1 VHLTTLQYKR
11 EDSFVFEQ
19 TSQSATRAAAAAGL
33 TAAQTVAQT
42 MLKALMAA
50 LIGLAVASYAGAA
63 AAHGRES
70 LEEDSCVRRIGEN
83 MVHLSAYQP
92 QYDAS
97 AQYCTEIPKGG
108 DTYLVVDLVDPAMR
122 EMPIGMRV
130 VKGTSESEDET
141 VSLLRP
147 AYHPDGVIRGET
159 SLDQGLYT
167 VIITAEGLPP
177 LSYRYPLR
185 VQMIN
190 YANIF
195 RTAVG
200 PLIGLLVLA
209 LLLYKLMKSKRM
221 QRWRSRPRP

>member
-1 VHLTTLQYKR
+1 MRKTKQAMTQQATTRQ
-11 EDSFVFEQ
+11 
-19 TSQSATRAAAAAGL
+19 AMTRAAL
-33 TAAQTVAQT
+33 TARTVA
-42 MLKALMAA
+42 ALAFTLIAA
-50 LIGLAVASYAGAA
+50 LHSGAVL
-63 AAHGRES
+63 AHGKES

-122 EMPIGMRV
+122 EMPVGMRV
-130 VKGTSESEDET
+130 VKGTNENEDET
-141 VSLLRP
+141 VNLQRP
-147 AYHPDGVIRGET
+147 SYHPDGVVRGEI

-185 VQMIN
+185 VQMVN
-190 YANIF
+190 YAHIF

-200 PLIGLLVLA
+200 PLIGLL
-209 LLLYKLMKSKRM
+209 LLILLGYKLMKSKRM
-221 QRWRSRPRP
+221 QQWRASRRP

>member
-1 VHLTTLQYKR
+1 MMRAGAAT
-11 EDSFVFEQ
+11 FVL
-19 TSQSATRAAAAAGL
+19 AW
-33 TAAQTVAQT
+33 
-42 MLKALMAA
+42 ALVGA
-50 LIGLAVASYAGAA
+50 LYAGAA
-63 AAHGRES
+63 GAHGKETM
-70 LEEDSCVRRIGEN
+70 EEDSCTRRIGEN
-83 MVHLSAYQP
+83 IVHLSAYQP
-92 QYDAS
+92 QFDAS

-108 DTYLVVDLVDPAMR
+108 ETYLVVDLIDQAMR

-130 VKGTSESEDET
+130 IKGTNESEDET
-141 VSLLRP
+141 VSLVRP
-147 AYHPDGVIRGET
+147 AYHSDGVLRGET
-159 SLDQGLYT
+159 NLDQGLYT

-185 VQMIN
+185 VQMID

-221 QRWRSRPRP
+221 QRWRSRARP

>member
-1 VHLTTLQYKR
+1 MRQMMR
-11 EDSFVFEQ
+11 RPVF
-19 TSQSATRAAAAAGL
+19 AAFILITALYTGAAG
-33 TAAQTVAQT
+33 
-42 MLKALMAA
+42 
-50 LIGLAVASYAGAA
+50 
-63 AAHGRES
+63 AHGKES

-108 DTYLVVDLVDPAMR
+108 DTYLVVDLIDPAMR

-130 VKGTSESEDET
+130 IKGTNEAEEET
-141 VSLLRP
+141 VSLVRP

-177 LSYRYPLR
+177 LRYQYPLR

-200 PLIGLLVLA
+200 PLIVLLLLA
-209 LLLYKLMKSKRM
+209 LLIYKLMKSKRM
-221 QRWRSRPRP
+221 QRWRSGPRP

>member
-1 VHLTTLQYKR
+1 MIRQVT
-11 EDSFVFEQ
+11 
-19 TSQSATRAAAAAGL
+19 QSSA
-33 TAAQTVAQT
+33 
-42 MLKALMAA
+42 AA
-50 LIGLAVASYAGAA
+50 LILSAALYAGAA
-63 AAHGRES
+63 GAHGKVS

-92 QYDAS
+92 QFEPS
-97 AQYCTEIPKGG
+97 AQYCTEIPKSG
-108 DTYLVVDLVDPAMR
+108 DTYLVVDLVDPALR

-130 VKGTSESEDET
+130 VKGTSEADDET
-141 VSLLRP
+141 VSYLRP
-147 AYHPDGVIRGET
+147 SYHPDGVIKGET

-177 LSYRYPLR
+177 LRYQYPLR

-200 PLIGLLVLA
+200 PLIA
-209 LLLYKLMKSKRM
+209 LLLLILLGYKLMKSKRM
-221 QRWRSRPRP
+221 QRWRASRRP